1 MNKFIFR
8 SALAIFSALSLSLAS
23 CGDDDDDPPSTTD
36 SVEGNDSIPAPN
48 PGGNDSIHTPNPDE
62 KIPAGVFVINSGS
75 FFSGVNGTLS
85 FLDYSSNTLT
95 DSLFVNVNGRTRGGT
110 PNDIVLYGSKLY
122 IAVTDE
128 NRIEIVDAHTL
139 HSLSYIEQKQPR
151 CLVAA
156 NGKVY
161 ASTYEGTVISVDT
174 ASLAK
179 AATSE
184 VVGSRLEGITA
195 MGDYIY
201 VCNAYNPDNSKN
213 TNVVKLNAKSLSKVK
228 DINVTVNPT
237 RITNDGSNLY
247 VQSTGNYED
256 ISPCIQRVSVNNDSI
271 ETLCSGTY
279 MAILN
284 NKIYSVNS
292 VYGQPSE
299 YLVYDLAT
307 GKTSQFIDGSDIYC
321 PCAIAAD
328 PAKGI
333 IYISS
338 YNEGAYGS
346 ADYAGRGYIV
356 AYSADGTKLSKYNAG
371 VGPIAFAFWQK

>member
-1 MNKFIFR
+1 MCIR
-8 SALAIFSALSLSLAS
+8 
-23 CGDDDDDPPSTTD
+23 
-36 SVEGNDSIPAPN
+36 DSIN
-48 PGGNDSIHTPNPDE
+48 TPEYGDT
-62 KIPAGVFVINSGS
+62 IPAGVFVINSGS

-95 DSLFVNVNGRTRGGT
+95 DSLFVNVNGRTLGGT
-110 PNDIVLYGSKLY
+110 PNDIILYGSKLY

-179 AATSE
+179 AATSK
-184 VVGSRLEGITA
+184 VVGSCLEGITA

-201 VCNAYNPDNSKN
+201 VCNAYNPDYSYN
-213 TNVVKLNAKSLSKVK
+213 TNVVKLNAKSLSKEK

-247 VQSTGNYED
+247 VQSTGNYND
-256 ISPCIQRVSVNNDSI
+256 ISACIQCVSVNNDSI
-271 ETLCSGTY
+271 ATLCSGTY
-279 MAILN
+279 MALLKG
-284 NKIYSVNS
+284 KIYSINS

-299 YLVYDLAT
+299 YLVYDIAT
-307 GKTSQFIDGSDIYC
+307 GQTSNVIDGSDIYS

-328 PAKGI
+328 PAKDI

-346 ADYAGRGYIV
+346 ADYTGRGYIV
-356 AYSADGTKLSKYNAG
+356 AYSADGTMRGENCAG
-371 VGPIAFAFWQK
+371 VAAIALGFWE

>member
-23 CGDDDDDPPSTTD
+23 CGDDDDDPPFTTD
-36 SVEGNDSIPAPN
+36 PEEK
-48 PGGNDSIHTPNPDE
+48 TPS
-62 KIPAGVFVINSGS
+62 GVFVINSGS

-85 FLDYSSNTLT
+85 FLDYTSNTLT
-95 DSLFVNVNGRTRGGT
+95 DSLFVNVNGRTLGGT

-201 VCNAYNPDNSKN
+201 VCNAYTYNPVYSYN

-247 VQSTGNYED
+247 VQSSGNYED

-307 GKTSQFIDGSDIYC
+307 GKTSQFIDGSDIYS

-338 YNEGAYGS
+338 YNKGANDS

-371 VGPIAFAFWQK
+371 VAPIAFAFMQK

>member
-23 CGDDDDDPPSTTD
+23 CGDDDDDPPFTTD
-36 SVEGNDSIPAPN
+36 PVEGNDSIN
-48 PGGNDSIHTPNPDE
+48 TPESRDT
-62 KIPAGVFVINSGS
+62 IPAGVFVINSGS

-95 DSLFVNVNGRTRGGT
+95 DSLFVNVNGRTLGGT
-110 PNDIVLYGSKLY
+110 PNDIILYGSKLY
-122 IAVTDE
+122 IAVTEE

-179 AATSE
+179 AATSK
-184 VVGSRLEGITA
+184 VVGERLEGITA

-201 VCNAYNPDNSKN
+201 VCNAYNIQNGTVNYN
-213 TNVVKLNAKSLSKVK
+213 TNIVKLSASTLDKMK

-237 RITNDGSNLY
+237 RIANDGNRLY
-247 VQSTGNYED
+247 VQSTGDYENV
-256 ISPCIQRVSVNNDSI
+256 SSCIQQVFVDNDSI
-271 ETLCSGTY
+271 ATLCSGTF
-279 MAILN
+279 MAILKG
-284 NKIYSVNS
+284 KIYSINS

-299 YLVYDLAT
+299 YLVYDIAT
-307 GKTSQFIDGSDIYC
+307 GKTSQFIDGSDIYS

-328 PAKGI
+328 PVKDI

-356 AYSADGTKLSKYNAG
+356 AYSADGTKLGKYSAG
-371 VGPIAFAFWQK
+371 VAPIAFAFWQK